1 MEEAGV
7 EGSDG
12 WSEEN
17 GVLTLLAKGEEFPE
31 CKSVDAISTA
41 AKRITSIPRFVF
53 RRILTTHHWMT
64 GDVLTTTRLGRRFWS
79 KSEGWRIR

>member
-41 AKRITSIPRFVF
+41 
-53 RRILTTHHWMT
+53 LDD
-64 GDVLTTTRLGRRFWS
+64 G
-79 KSEGWRIR
+79 